1 MIDFR
6 RVGGLERKKQERE
19 ERRGERRKQERELLA
34 SYLNDDLSSVGVGHV
49 LCCERVPGCDLNVA
63 PSRLG

>member
-6 RVGGLERKKQERE
+6 RVGGLERK
-19 ERRGERRKQERELLA
+19 KQERELLA